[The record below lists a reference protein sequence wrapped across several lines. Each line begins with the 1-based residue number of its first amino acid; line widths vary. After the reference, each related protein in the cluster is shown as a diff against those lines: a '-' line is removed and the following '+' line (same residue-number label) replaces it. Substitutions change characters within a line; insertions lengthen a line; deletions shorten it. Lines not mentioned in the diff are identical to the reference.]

1 MLFIT
6 NRMLKQSHRS
16 RRNRKVTFDLDNNEA
31 SQSVF
36 FCRRDGPDDYTE
48 IGGTA
53 FLEDLRGAGAEQLL
67 IYIHGFNNLP
77 EPDTFPRA
85 ARLQQLFDA
94 SQANLVQVVPII
106 WPTDNDRGIL
116 HDYFDDQMAADASG
130 IAYARV
136 LEMLRAWQQ
145 ENMESE
151 KPCLKR
157 LNVLAHSMGARV
169 LREGLHV
176 WCRKFLRN
184 DPPMLFRNVLMPAS
198 DVVNETLEDGQDG
211 RLISIASKNTV
222 VYFASD
228 DLALRASKAA
238 NLRNGVASRRLGHSG
253 PEDMSKVARNV
264 FSVDCDSLN
273 TKYDFPTGHTY
284 FLTDDAGNPG
294 RVFEHMFQC
303 VSTGIVDPPEKL
315 IAF

>member
-1 MLFIT
+1 M
-6 NRMLKQSHRS
+6 S
-16 RRNRKVTFDLDNNEA
+16 
-31 SQSVF
+31 
-36 FCRRDGPDDYTE
+36 
-48 IGGTA
+48 
-53 FLEDLRGAGAEQLL
+53 
-67 IYIHGFNNLP
+67 
-77 EPDTFPRA
+77 
-85 ARLQQLFDA
+85 
-94 SQANLVQVVPII
+94 
-106 WPTDNDRGIL
+106 
-116 HDYFDDQMAADASG
+116 ADASG

-253 PEDMSKVARNV
+253 PEDVSKVSRNV

-303 VSTGIVDPPEKL
+303 VSTGIVDPPGKL
-315 IAF
+315 IAL